1 MQAFSNRQFHASS
14 IGIRLCHR
22 YKPLLIM
29 YFQNDIIDQWSIF
42 KAVDIIS
49 EIVKAFIL
57 EDKDGGNSNIKKKEE

>member
-1 MQAFSNRQFHASS
+1 
-14 IGIRLCHR
+14 
-22 YKPLLIM
+22 M